1 MLHFKKLRLSG
12 FKSFVEPTAIE
23 IDAGLTGIVGP
34 NGCGKS
40 NLVEALKWVMGETSA
55 KQMRG
60 GEMDDV
66 IFSGTDKRPARN
78 VAEVVLT
85 LDNKDKNA
93 PAQFDETEDLEI
105 ARRIEREKGSLY
117 RINGQDMRARDV
129 QLLFADQATGA
140 RSTALVSQGRIG
152 AVIAAKPT
160 ERRSLLEEAA
170 GIRGLH
176 SRRHEA
182 ELRLRGAETNLERLD
197 DILVTLEAQMAGL
210 KKQARQAT
218 RYRNLSDLIRTA
230 DATLFYL
237 RWTAAESELEHSR
250 LAFSEIE
257 KGVNELSVLVAEA
270 VTRQAA
276 ASAEIPA
283 LRDNEAAAAASLQR
297 LVIARDGLDEEEQ
310 RIEAQAKET
319 QNRIEETIADMAREQ
334 ALIADAKAAQ
344 ERLAAE
350 TSAIETAR
358 AGEDG
363 YRAEA
368 TEALNAANVTVNET
382 EASLSALTQQVAD
395 AEARRAAMERTLAD
409 IDVRK
414 DRLERRR
421 HELNE
426 QKQRLEADA
435 PEAEAYADAERD
447 AERTAAALEDARE
460 AVTTAEET
468 RRTTEQ
474 HRETVRA
481 TWNEARDAATKLDAE
496 KSALANLLDTGDPD
510 MFPPLIDAVTVE
522 PGFEAALGA
531 ALGDEIEAP
540 IDEAAPA
547 HWRDLPPMTDAAPLP
562 SGATPLSQW
571 VRGPHALSRRLSQI
585 GVVETETQAQ
595 AMMTQL
601 KVGQRLVTKNGGLW
615 RWDGYLFAA
624 GAPTSAARRL
634 EQRNRLIELD
644 SQTAAAHAALD
655 EAQTAADR
663 ARDAFEKATAEER
676 AARNAVR
683 DCEAAATEARDRM
696 AAIKDKMAA
705 HSSQLGGVTAQ
716 LVSLDTDMAEIAE
729 SKQRADAEFADL
741 PDVATDKSRIDGMR
755 STLAEQRTHLM
766 ECRAKH
772 DEIERIARERDERI
786 SAIGRELQSWA
797 DRQATSVVRNEE
809 LSTRKTDLEAQ
820 RTALAEKPAELNA
833 RRQALLSEIDTAEKA
848 RHDAADVLAAAEAH
862 LAEADKT
869 LRIAE
874 ADMARA
880 REERVRA
887 QGAQEQAQQAC
898 LAIAERVDDR
908 LECRPDQLFEIAGLD
923 PEKPLPELEATERK
937 AERLHRERETMG
949 PVNLRAEQE
958 MRELTEQIETL
969 HSERDDLIKAI
980 EKLRRGISELNRE
993 GRQRLLQSFEEVNEH
1008 FQELFGKLFGG
1019 GEAHLEL
1026 TEADDPLDA
1035 GLEIMASPPG
1045 KKMQNLTLLSGGEQ
1059 ALTALSLLFAV
1070 FLTNPAPICVLDE
1083 VDAPLDDANV
1093 DRFCKM
1099 LEHMAK
1105 TESTRFL
1112 IITHHRMT
1120 MARMDRLYG
1129 VTMSERGVS
1138 QLVSVDLQKAE
1149 KIRESA

>member
-12 FKSFVEPTAIE
+12 FKSFVEPTSVD

-66 IFSGTDKRPARN
+66 IFSGTDSRPARN

-85 LDNKDKNA
+85 LDNAEKNA
-93 PAQFDETEDLEI
+93 PQQFDEAEELEI

-117 RINGQDMRARDV
+117 KINGQDMRARDV

-237 RWTAAESELEHSR
+237 RWSAADTELSDAR
-250 LAFSEIE
+250 LRLSEIE

-270 VTRQAA
+270 VTKQAA
-276 ASAEIPA
+276 AAAEIPA
-283 LRDNEAAAAASLQR
+283 LRDNEAAAAAGLQR
-297 LVIARDGLDEEEQ
+297 LVIAREGLDEEEQ

-319 QNRIEETIADMAREQ
+319 QTRIEETIADIAREQ
-334 ALIADAKAAQ
+334 ALVADATAAQ

-350 TSAIETAR
+350 RTAIEAAR
-358 AGEDG
+358 EGETDA
-363 YRAEA
+363 RTDAAAALDAA
-368 TEALNAANVTVNET
+368 TVQVNET
-382 EASLSALTQQVAD
+382 DTALSALTQQVAD
-395 AEARRAAMERTLAD
+395 AEARRAALERTVAE
-409 IDVRK
+409 IDSRRN
-414 DRLERRR
+414 RLESRQR
-421 HELNE
+421 ELDA
-426 QKQRLEADA
+426 QKQGLEADA

-447 AERTAAALEDARE
+447 AARTADALTDARE
-460 AVTTAEET
+460 TATTAEDT
-468 RRTTEQ
+468 RRTIEAE
-474 HRETVRA
+474 RETLRA
-481 TWNEARDAATKLDAE
+481 ALNDARDAATKLDAE
-496 KSALANLLDTGDPD
+496 KAALANLLDTGDPD
-510 MFPPLIDAVTVE
+510 MFPPLIDALTVQ
-522 PGFEAALGA
+522 PGFEGALGA

-540 IDEAAPA
+540 TDEAAPA
-547 HWRDLPPMTDAAPLP
+547 HWRDLPAMAEAPALP
-562 SGATPLSQW
+562 AGATPLSQW
-571 VRGPHALSRRLSQI
+571 VQGPHQLSRRLSQI
-585 GVVETETQAQ
+585 GVVETETQAR
-595 AMMTQL
+595 AMMAQL
-601 KVGQRLVTKNGGLW
+601 KVGQRLVTRDGGLW

-634 EQRNRLIELD
+634 EQRNRLKELD
-644 SQTAAAHAALD
+644 GQTAAAHAKLRDAD
-655 EAQTAADR
+655 AAAEAARAKLETAA
-663 ARDAFEKATAEER
+663 AEER

-683 DCEAAATEARDRM
+683 DCETAANEARDRM
-696 AAIKDKMAA
+696 AAIKDRMAA
-705 HSSQLGGVTAQ
+705 HSSKISGIVAQ
-716 LVSLDTDMAEIAE
+716 LEQIAGDLTE
-729 SKQRADAEFADL
+729 VADAQTRAEQERAAL
-741 PDVATDKSRIDGMR
+741 PDVAADKMRIDGMR
-755 STLAEQRTHLM
+755 STLAEQRTQLM

-772 DEIERIARERDERI
+772 DEIERIARERDDRI
-786 SAIGRELQSWA
+786 AAIGRETQSWA
-797 DRQATSVVRNEE
+797 DRQSTSSTRNEE
-809 LSTRKTDLEAQ
+809 LAQRKTDLEAQ
-820 RTALAEKPAELNA
+820 RSALAEKPAELNA
-833 RRQALLSEIDTAEKA
+833 RRQTLLSEIETAEKA
-848 RHDAADVLAAAEAH
+848 RRDAADVLATAEAF
-862 LAEADKT
+862 LAEADKE
-869 LRIAE
+869 LRGAE
-874 ADMARA
+874 ASMASA

-887 QGAQEQAQQAC
+887 QAAVDQGQQTC
-898 LAIAERVDDR
+898 LALAERIDDR
-908 LECRPDQLFEIAGLD
+908 LECRPDQLFEIAGLN

-969 HSERDDLIKAI
+969 NTERDDLIKAI

-993 GRQRLLQSFEEVNEH
+993 GRARLLQSFEEVNEH
-1008 FQELFGKLFGG
+1008 FQELFAKLFGG
-1019 GEAHLEL
+1019 GHAHLEL

-1045 KKMQNLTLLSGGEQ
+1045 KKLQNLTLLSGGEQ

-1093 DRFCKM
+1093 DRFCTM
-1099 LEHMAK
+1099 LEHMSK

-1149 KIRESA
+1149 EIRESA